1 MLFGLFVV
9 VFVKRVIVPDRL
21 RFTFTGVR
29 ATTRRFELTG
39 VIPERTVAIF
49 ADLVVLLFV
58 RATTLRAGATFAV
71 FAVWAVALRALVVRL
86 TTRRFPIGAID
97 VEFAMADVFL
107 FDCVFLF

>member
-1 MLFGLFVV
+1 MFVA
-9 VFVKRVIVPDRL
+9 VFVKRVIVPERL

-29 ATTRRFELTG
+29 ATTRRFELFNA
-39 VIPERTVAIF
+39 VAERTVAVF
-49 ADLVVLLFV
+49 EDFGAARALLLG
-58 RATTLRAGATFAV
+58 RATTRRAGAIF
-71 FAVWAVALRALVVRL
+71 VARAIGVVAARALVVRL